1 MILKQESF
9 CNEPFEHMRLLD
21 FFSFKNRLLALILM
35 GISVQISTAQ
45 IVVGANRTE
54 TYLPMLS
61 EKSVAVV
68 ANATSVIFHQSGHTH
83 LVDSLLSRGVQVKKI
98 FTPEHGFR
106 GEADAGALV
115 ESGIDP
121 KTQLPLVS
129 LYGSQKKPSLEHLEG
144 VDILLFDIQDV
155 GVRFY
160 TYIAT
165 LQLVMEA
172 AADASVP
179 VIVLDRPN
187 PNGNLV
193 DGPVLQKENASFL
206 GYNTIPLA
214 YGMTIGEYALMIRG
228 EGWIRSENSVDLTLI
243 SLSDYTRDMPYHLP
257 IKPSPNLPNDHAIAW
272 YPSLGLFEGTEINA
286 GRGTPNPFE
295 RFGSPQLS
303 AAVFDFEYTP
313 VSVPGARYPKHL
325 NTLCYGRDL
334 SKTEAPDHVCLN
346 PLIESYKAHD
356 GAFFREDSFAKH
368 SGRSELQG
376 QIESGM
382 SEEEI
387 RASWRAELEAFKS
400 IRSKYLRYP

>member
-1 MILKQESF
+1 MG
-9 CNEPFEHMRLLD
+9 
-21 FFSFKNRLLALILM
+21 FSA
-35 GISVQISTAQ
+35 QISNAQ

-68 ANATSVIFHQSGHTH
+68 ANATSVIFHQNGHTH
-83 LVDSLLSRGVQVKKI
+83 LVDSLLSRGVKVKKI

-106 GEADAGALV
+106 GEADAGAIV

-144 VDILLFDIQDV
+144 VDVVLFDIQDV

-172 AADASVP
+172 SADASVP

-206 GYNTIPLA
+206 GYNTVPLA
-214 YGMTIGEYALMIRG
+214 YGMTIGEYALMLQG

-243 SLSDYTRDMPYHLP
+243 PLSDYTRDMPYHVP

-295 RFGSPQLS
+295 RYGSPQLS
-303 AAVFDFEYTP
+303 AKVFDFEYTP
-313 VSVPGARYPKHL
+313 VSMPGARYPKHL
-325 NTLCYGRDL
+325 NTRCFGRDL
-334 SKTEAPDHVCLN
+334 SKVEAPDHVCLN

-387 RASWRAELEAFKS
+387 RASWRDELEVFKS

>member
-1 MILKQESF
+1 
-9 CNEPFEHMRLLD
+9 MRLLD
-21 FFSFKNRLLALILM
+21 FFSFKNRLLALILW
-35 GISVQISTAQ
+35 GIGVQISTAQ

-68 ANATSVIFHQSGHTH
+68 ANATSVIFHPNGHTH
-83 LVDSLLSRGVQVKKI
+83 IVDSLLSRGVQIKKI

-106 GEADAGALV
+106 GEADAGAAV
-115 ESGIDP
+115 DSGIDP

-129 LYGSQKKPSLEHLEG
+129 LYGSQKKPSADHLK
-144 VDILLFDIQDV
+144 DIDIILFDIQDV

-172 AADASVP
+172 AADASVA
-179 VIVLDRPN
+179 VMVLDRPN
-187 PNGNLV
+187 PNAKLI
-193 DGPVLQKENASFL
+193 DGPVLQGENASFL
-206 GYNTIPLA
+206 GLNPIPLA
-214 YGMTIGEYALMIRG
+214 YGMTIGEYALMLKG
-228 EGWIRSENSVDLTLI
+228 EGWLRTEKPIDLTLI
-243 SLSDYTRDMPYHLP
+243 TLEDYNHDMSYHLP
-257 IKPSPNLPNDHAIAW
+257 IKPSPNLKSDHAIAW

-303 AAVFDFEYTP
+303 SEVFDFEYTP

-334 SKTEAPDHVCLN
+334 SEKEAPDHVCLN
-346 PLIESYKAHD
+346 PLIESYKAHN
-356 GAFFREDSFAKH
+356 GKFFREDSFAKH

-382 SEEEI
+382 NEEEI
-387 RASWRAELEAFKS
+387 RASWKGELEAFKS